1 MTGILLNITYI
12 GLLQNPCIYT
22 YEQIFAL
29 RACILSVN
37 IFCAHVMLDHQV
49 YHYKKI
55 INEKYPINTCSVP
68 RPC

>member
-12 GLLQNPCIYT
+12 ELLQNPCI

-29 RACILSVN
+29 RAYILSVN

-49 YHYKKI
+49 YH
-55 INEKYPINTCSVP
+55 
-68 RPC
+68 